1 MPRSSSHGSP
11 FPITIIPHAD
21 SGVLCKAGYDAIY
34 IIGFDGQP
42 DDAPLKVGIASDIH
56 VRLHGM
62 QTGNWQ
68 KIVVHEILFVQRHDN
83 GDRGFAVAP
92 RIEAEIHEILRAKG
106 LHRQGEWF
114 AGGSNLIIEIA
125 KEVATRQSAAGFLTC
140 ASMLRRMKMWKIE
153 ADEASAKGIKPAT
166 SRAETYSRAVLD
178 KAMIRSKQSGFGRIR

>member
-1 MPRSSSHGSP
+1 M
-11 FPITIIPHAD
+11 FPITVIPHKD
-21 SGVLCKAGYDAIY
+21 SGILSKAGYDAVY

-42 DDAPLKVGIASDIH
+42 ENAPLKVGIASDVH

-92 RIEAEIHEILRAKG
+92 RIEAEIHQILRSKG
-106 LHRQGEWF
+106 LHHQGEWF
-114 AGGSNLIIEIA
+114 AGGSKLIIEIA
-125 KEVATRQSAAGFLTC
+125 KEVAARHSAAGYLTC

-153 ADEASAKGIKPAT
+153 AEETDSKAIQPAQ
-166 SRAETYSRAVLD
+166 SRSETYSRAVVDRML
-178 KAMIRSKQSGFGRIR
+178 IRSNQSGFGRVR